1 METRKKVKTGQLG
14 GQCPGWQAWGTVALS
29 WEWTLSESL
38 WKANRQQ
45 PTKTPLWSCNSPS
58 RNLPPED
65 VTRRRIKVLFIII
78 NSGNNLNAISAIFVY
93 KKCPWYVQIKKS
105 DYEKKSQIIGARTM
119 SNALFILK
127 MNVWGTFQV
136 VQWLRICQC
145 KGHKFDPWSRKMPPA
160 MGQRIPGS
168 RTREP
173 QLLKPA
179 YALRPVVF
187 NRRSHC
193 KEKPVHHI

>member
-1 METRKKVKTGQLG
+1 
-14 GQCPGWQAWGTVALS
+14 
-29 WEWTLSESL
+29 
-38 WKANRQQ
+38 
-45 PTKTPLWSCNSPS
+45 
-58 RNLPPED
+58 
-65 VTRRRIKVLFIII
+65 
-78 NSGNNLNAISAIFVY
+78 
-93 KKCPWYVQIKKS
+93 
-105 DYEKKSQIIGARTM
+105 M

-179 YALRPVVF
+179 CPKTCGLQQKKPLQGEACASQLEGSCRLPQP
-187 NRRSHC
+187 
-193 KEKPVHHI
+193 EKACVQQQRLSAAKNKFLKNISFPTNKPRNPT

>member
-1 METRKKVKTGQLG
+1 M
-14 GQCPGWQAWGTVALS
+14 ALS
-29 WEWTLSESL
+29 WERTLSESL

-65 VTRRRIKVLFIII
+65 VTRRLIKVLFIII
-78 NSGNNLNAISAIFVY
+78 NSGNNLNAISAICVY
-93 KKCPWYVQIKKS
+93 KNVLDTLRLKNQIMK
-105 DYEKKSQIIGARTM
+105 KKSQIIGARTM

-160 MGQRIPGS
+160 VGQRIPSS
-168 RTREP
+168 RTCEP

-179 YALRPVVF
+179 
-187 NRRSHC
+187 
-193 KEKPVHHI
+193 